1 MAEYLAAGASGFGI
15 GGNIIDK
22 DMIEKGDFEGI
33 TELAKRYVAAVRGE
47 I

>member
-1 MAEYLAAGASGFGI
+1 MSEYLAAGASGFGI

-22 DMIEKGDFEGI
+22 NMIENNDFGGI
-33 TELAKRYVAAVRGE
+33 TELAKRYVAAARGE